1 MNLPVTEFQ
10 LMIQFMRHGHSWMR
24 SSEVSLS
31 PSKWVL
37 QCYFKWVT
45 SASPIISVWL
55 YVIVVISDN
64 FVVSPALLINLST
77 ECPWLSAVY
86 EETVV
91 VGSSWQLSVTL
102 FLDVVYWIILHIIH
116 FLHLLFHELELTRE
130 LYGKLKQDKI
140 LEIRDNCIIDKRSGC
155 FRY

>member
-1 MNLPVTEFQ
+1 MNFPFTELQ

-24 SSEVSLS
+24 SSEVSLG

-37 QCYFKWVT
+37 WYYSKWVT
-45 SASPIISVWL
+45 SASIISVWL
-55 YVIVVISDN
+55 YVIVVISDY
-64 FVVSPALLINLST
+64 FAVSPALLINLST
-77 ECPWLSAVY
+77 ECLWLSAVY

-102 FLDVVYWIILHIIH
+102 FLDLVYWIILHIIH
-116 FLHLLFHELELTRE
+116 FLHLPFYEVELTRE
-130 LYGKLKQDKI
+130 LYRKLKQDKM

-155 FRY
+155 FRN

>member
-1 MNLPVTEFQ
+1 
-10 LMIQFMRHGHSWMR
+10 MIQFMKHGHSWMR
-24 SSEVSLS
+24 SFEVSLG

-37 QCYFKWVT
+37 RYYSKWVT
-45 SASPIISVWL
+45 SASIISVWL
-55 YVIVVISDN
+55 YVIVVISDY

-91 VGSSWQLSVTL
+91 VGLSWQLSVTL
-102 FLDVVYWIILHIIH
+102 FLDLVYWIVLHIIH
-116 FLHLLFHELELTRE
+116 LLHLPFDAVELTRE
-130 LYGKLKQDKI
+130 LYRKLKQDKM